1 MGTQAE
7 PRVRVEVDLLGQREV
22 PEQAYYGVH
31 TLRAI
36 ENFRISHT
44 TINDVPQMIRG
55 MVMVKKAS
63 ALANRELGT
72 IQTDVADAIVAACN
86 AILDEGRCMDQW
98 PIDVFQGGA
107 GTSTNMCTNEV
118 VANLALELVGLPK
131 GDYAVINPNDH
142 VNKSQSTN
150 DAYPTGFRLA
160 VHMLIDDLVTEV
172 EVGIAQAALGTRFT
186 LPTLDG
192 DEDLVVPPGTQPGR
206 EFVLRQRGVPRL
218 HGRGRG
224 DLIARVAVVVPTKL
238 SSEETELLTLFASSR
253 GEHIERPESGGLFS
267 RIKSAFS

>member
-7 PRVRVEVDLLGQREV
+7 PRVRVEVDLLGRREV

-98 PIDVFQGGA
+98 PIDVFRA
-107 GTSTNMCTNEV
+107 
-118 VANLALELVGLPK
+118 APAP
-131 GDYAVINPNDH
+131 P
-142 VNKSQSTN
+142 
-150 DAYPTGFRLA
+150 PTCA
-160 VHMLIDDLVTEV
+160 
-172 EVGIAQAALGTRFT
+172 
-186 LPTLDG
+186 PT
-192 DEDLVVPPGTQPGR
+192 
-206 EFVLRQRGVPRL
+206 
-218 HGRGRG
+218 
-224 DLIARVAVVVPTKL
+224 
-238 SSEETELLTLFASSR
+238 
-253 GEHIERPESGGLFS
+253 
-267 RIKSAFS
+267 